1 MAIFE
6 MDLLLCLSVFLRERQ
21 FREKDNS
28 GLSMSLKER
37 LGMLGTE
44 RWAAFG
50 VARVKTK
57 MMHWCECMSD
67 LALRAG

>member
-1 MAIFE
+1 MPVSFPAWKTIQ
-6 MDLLLCLSVFLRERQ
+6 S
-21 FREKDNS
+21 NG